1 MLVSPAFSRAG
12 VALSDNGLGRPGLQ
26 GCDTKGA
33 FAVSSDRLLERLFPM
48 SEIVIVNGA
57 RTAFGAFGGGLAT
70 KSATDLAVEAG
81 RGAIERSGVDKELI
95 DSVIMGNVIQ
105 TSKDAIYLARHVAL
119 RNGLKESTPGHIL
132 NLLCGSGVSA
142 VATAAMQIQAGM
154 ASVVLA
160 GGTDALSM
168 TPYSNWSNRWGGR
181 MGHMELWDGL
191 DIRDTY
197 AKASM
202 GETAENIQEKYK
214 ISREDQDEFAL
225 RSQTLAAQ
233 AMQSGRLR
241 EEIVPVEVESKKGKI
256 VIEKDEHARA
266 ETTLEGL
273 AKLKPVFRKG
283 GSVTAGNACGI
294 VDGAAAL
301 VVTSADT
308 AEKLSLNPLVKV
320 VSWAVTGVPPEIMGI
335 GPVPA
340 IPMALEKA
348 GLKMDQIDLFEINE
362 AFAVQ
367 YLACEKELNLP
378 REKVNVNGGAIA
390 LGHPFGAT
398 GARLLLSISMELVK
412 RKARYGCVS
421 LCIGGGMGIAMILER
436 I

>member
-1 MLVSPAFSRAG
+1 M
-12 VALSDNGLGRPGLQ
+12 D
-26 GCDTKGA
+26 
-33 FAVSSDRLLERLFPM
+33 
-48 SEIVIVNGA
+48 EIVIVNGA
-57 RTAFGAFGGGLAT
+57 RTAFGAFGGGLASQ
-70 KSATDLAVEAG
+70 SATDLAVAAAAG
-81 RGAIERSGVDKELI
+81 AMERSGVKPEVV
-95 DSVIMGNVIQ
+95 DSVVMGNVIQ

-119 RNGLKESTPGHIL
+119 RNGLKDTTPGLIL
-132 NLLCGSGVSA
+132 NLLCGSGVNA
-142 VATAAMQIQAGM
+142 VATAAMQIRSGM

-168 TPYSNWSNRWGGR
+168 TPYLNWSNRWGGR

-197 AKASM
+197 ARASM
-202 GETAENIQEKYK
+202 GETAENLREKYN
-214 ISREDQDEFAL
+214 ISREAQDEFAL
-225 RSQTLAAQ
+225 RSQTLAAK
-233 AMQSGRLR
+233 AMESGRLR
-241 EEIVPVEVESKKGKI
+241 EEIVAVEVPGKKTKTL
-256 VIEKDEHARA
+256 IEKDEHARP

-273 AKLKPVFRKG
+273 AKLKPVFRQG
-283 GSVTAGNACGI
+283 GTVTAGNACGI

-301 VVTSADT
+301 VVTSAKR
-308 AEKLSLNPLVKV
+308 AEALSLSPMMRV
-320 VSWAVTGVPPEIMGI
+320 VSWAVAGVPPEIMGI

-367 YLACEKELNLP
+367 YLACEKELHLP

-398 GARLLLSISMELVK
+398 GARLLLSIGIELQK
-412 RKARYGCVS
+412 RKLRYGCVS
-421 LCIGGGMGIAMILER
+421 LCVGGGMGIAMIVER
-436 I
+436 V

>member
-1 MLVSPAFSRAG
+1 
-12 VALSDNGLGRPGLQ
+12 
-26 GCDTKGA
+26 
-33 FAVSSDRLLERLFPM
+33 M
-48 SEIVIVNGA
+48 SEMDEIVIVNGA
-57 RTAFGAFGGGLAT
+57 RTAFGAFGGGLAS
-70 KSATDLAVEAG
+70 KSATDLAVAAAAG
-81 RGAIERSGVDKELI
+81 AMERSGVRPEVV
-95 DSVIMGNVIQ
+95 DSVVMGNVIQ

-119 RNGLKESTPGHIL
+119 RNGLKDTTPGLIL
-132 NLLCGSGVSA
+132 NLLCGSGVNA
-142 VATAAMQIQAGM
+142 VATAAMQIRSGM

-168 TPYSNWSNRWGGR
+168 TPYLNWSNRWGGR

-197 AKASM
+197 ARASM
-202 GETAENIQEKYK
+202 GETAENLREKYN
-214 ISREDQDEFAL
+214 ISREAQDEFAL
-225 RSQTLAAQ
+225 RSQTLAAK
-233 AMQSGRLR
+233 AMESGRLR
-241 EEIVPVEVESKKGKI
+241 EEIVAVEVPGKKVKTI
-256 VIEKDEHARA
+256 IEKDEHARP

-273 AKLKPVFRKG
+273 AKLKPVFRQG
-283 GSVTAGNACGI
+283 GTVTAGNACGI

-301 VVTSADT
+301 VVTSAKK
-308 AEKLSLNPLVKV
+308 AEALSLSPLMRV
-320 VSWAVTGVPPEIMGI
+320 VSWAVAGVPPEIMGI

-367 YLACEKELNLP
+367 YLACEKELHLS

-398 GARLLLSISMELVK
+398 GARLLLSIGIELQK
-412 RKARYGCVS
+412 RKLRYGCVS
-421 LCIGGGMGIAMILER
+421 LCVGGGMGIAMIVER
-436 I
+436 V

>member
-241 EEIVPVEVESKKGKI
+241 EEIVPVEVESKKGKV

-301 VVTSADT
+301 VVTSAAT
-308 AEKLSLNPLVKV
+308 AEKLSLKPLVKV
-320 VSWAVTGVPPEIMGI
+320 VSWAVTGVPPERSTARRDPPLLARSVHDDAGRHHPAPR
-335 GPVPA
+335 GPPRRIVGDA
-340 IPMALEKA
+340 RRDA
-348 GLKMDQIDLFEINE
+348 
-362 AFAVQ
+362 AFGDRRR
-367 YLACEKELNLP
+367 P
-378 REKVNVNGGAIA
+378 RAH
-390 LGHPFGAT
+390 LSRGHRRGD
-398 GARLLLSISMELVK
+398 ARPGTSGRAHREPK
-412 RKARYGCVS
+412 RPTPWRRQHRCSSHPYHRWRWPDRRSWC
-421 LCIGGGMGIAMILER
+421 R
-436 I
+436 

>member
-1 MLVSPAFSRAG
+1 
-12 VALSDNGLGRPGLQ
+12 
-26 GCDTKGA
+26 
-33 FAVSSDRLLERLFPM
+33 M
-48 SEIVIVNGA
+48 SEMDEIVIVNGA
-57 RTAFGAFGGGLAT
+57 RTAFGAFGGGLAS
-70 KSATDLAVEAG
+70 KSATDLAVAAAAG
-81 RGAIERSGVDKELI
+81 AMERSGVKPEVV
-95 DSVIMGNVIQ
+95 DSVVMGNVIQ

-119 RNGLKESTPGHIL
+119 RNGLKDTTPGLIL
-132 NLLCGSGVSA
+132 NLLCGSGVNA
-142 VATAAMQIQAGM
+142 VATAAMQIRSGM

-168 TPYSNWSNRWGGR
+168 TPYLNWSNRWGGR

-197 AKASM
+197 ARASM
-202 GETAENIQEKYK
+202 GETAENIREKYN
-214 ISREDQDEFAL
+214 ISREAQDEFAL
-225 RSQTLAAQ
+225 RSQTLAAK
-233 AMQSGRLR
+233 AMESGRLR
-241 EEIVPVEVESKKGKI
+241 EEIVGVEVPGKKGNT
-256 VIEKDEHARA
+256 VIEKDEHARP

-273 AKLKPVFRKG
+273 AKLKPVFRQG
-283 GSVTAGNACGI
+283 GTVTAGNACGI

-301 VVTSADT
+301 VVTSAKK
-308 AEKLSLNPLVKV
+308 AEALSLSPMMRV
-320 VSWAVTGVPPEIMGI
+320 VSWAVAGVPPEIMGI

-348 GLKMDQIDLFEINE
+348 GLKMEQIDLFEINE

-367 YLACEKELNLP
+367 YLACEKELHLP

-398 GARLLLSISMELVK
+398 GARLLLSIGIELQK
-412 RKARYGCVS
+412 RKMRYGCVS
-421 LCIGGGMGIAMILER
+421 LCVGGGMGIAMIVER